1 MKIEILGLPD
11 ERTAALEAA
20 LRAALERL
28 GLAGAAEITRVQDM
42 TAMVARGVR
51 QPPALGVD
59 GAVVCRRQVP
69 DADEVVCYLEAAVV
83 AGRAAE
89 K

>member
-1 MKIEILGLPD
+1 
-11 ERTAALEAA
+11 
-20 LRAALERL
+20 
-28 GLAGAAEITRVQDM
+28 M
-42 TAMVARGVR
+42 TAMIARGVR
-51 QPPALGVD
+51 RPPALRVD

-69 DADEVVCYLEAAVV
+69 DADEVVRYLEAAVV